1 MLDADS
7 THEDLRT
14 GRAPWAIGVRPPR
27 RSIDRDLRCDV
38 VVVGAGITGA
48 LAAEHL
54 VSAGLD
60 VCVIDRERPG
70 LGSTAASTAMLLWE
84 IDRSV
89 ADLTALY
96 GFDKA
101 AQMYRLSLRAVAGL
115 KELIGSRNVHCV
127 LRERDSLYLAAGTT
141 DARALLSE
149 HELRQRAGLPSRFLD
164 YRRLR
169 EKFGIDREAALLSS
183 GAADAD
189 PLCLAHDLLRSAID
203 RGARLFDANAI
214 DYQTGGRR
222 VAVIT
227 DDGHL
232 IEADWVVLATGY
244 VMPDFVH
251 SDIHR
256 ISASWA
262 IATPAQPERARWHDG
277 VLIWEATESY
287 LYARTTRDH
296 RIILG
301 GCDDDQVIEA
311 EQRARVTPEKT
322 DQLLASLRTLYPSAD
337 ATADVAWS
345 GVFGTTEDGLPL
357 IGAVPGYPRVLAAY
371 GYGGNGI
378 TFGFI
383 ASRVVAGIVGG
394 RHKDWYDDFRMD
406 RPRPLPLTD
415 R

>member
-1 MLDADS
+1 M
-7 THEDLRT
+7 
-14 GRAPWAIGVRPPR
+14 
-27 RSIDRDLRCDV
+27 

-48 LAAEHL
+48 LVAEHL
-54 VSAGLD
+54 VSAGLK
-60 VCVIDRERPG
+60 VCVVDRERPG

-84 IDRSV
+84 IDQSL
-89 ADLTALY
+89 AALTALY
-96 GFDKA
+96 GFEKA
-101 AQMYRLSLRAVAGL
+101 ARMYRLSFEAVAGL
-115 KELIGSRNVHCV
+115 TALIAARRVHCI
-127 LRERDSLYLAAGTT
+127 LRRRDSLYLAAGTT
-141 DARALLSE
+141 GGRALLAE
-149 HELRQRAGLPSRFLD
+149 HDLRRRAGLPGHFLD

-169 EKFGIDREAALLSS
+169 EQFGIDREAALLSS

-189 PLCLAHDLLRSAID
+189 PLCLAHDLMRSAIG
-203 RGARLFDANAI
+203 RGARLFDADAI
-214 DYQTGGRR
+214 DYQVGGRR
-222 VAVIT
+222 AAVIMN
-227 DDGHL
+227 DGHL

-262 IATPAQPERARWHDG
+262 IATPPQPPRARWHDG
-277 VLIWEATESY
+277 ALIWEATESY

-296 RIILG
+296 RIIVG
-301 GCDDDQVIEA
+301 GCDEDEVIEA
-311 EQRARVTPEKT
+311 DQRARVAPEKT
-322 DQLLASLRTLYPSAD
+322 ASLLAGLKSLFPGVD

-383 ASRVVAGIVGG
+383 ASRVVAGIVAGQQ
-394 RHKDWYDDFRMD
+394 KDWYDDFRID
-406 RPRPLPLTD
+406 RPRPLT
-415 R
+415 